1 MRTKRDYYEVLGV
14 NRNADASAI
23 KKAYRKLVKQY
34 HPDSN
39 SGNAQAEEK
48 FKEIT
53 EAYEILSDEKKRK
66 LYDQFGHAAFEE
78 GGAQSQGYGSTGNPF
93 GGSPFG
99 NGDFFT
105 GAGGPFGGG
114 GTYRRTYSGPQGQY
128 QEVHFDSGE
137 NMDDILRDLF
147 GGAFRETGS
156 AGFHENGA
164 DLHGEVEISFEE
176 AAFGGKKVVRLQDAA
191 GGVQSLE
198 VKIPAGIESGKTI
211 RLSGKGMPGTG
222 KGHPGDLLLKVTVRE
237 KPGFR
242 REGADLYT
250 TARIPFTTAIFGG
263 EAKIQTLY
271 GDVLC
276 KIKEGTQPG
285 SKIRLKG
292 KGLPSMKNPSV
303 RGDQYATIEIQV
315 PESLSPEAR
324 QKLKEF
330 EQALQ
335 KQSRQRG
342 HVA

>member
-1 MRTKRDYYEVLGV
+1 
-14 NRNADASAI
+14 
-23 KKAYRKLVKQY
+23 
-34 HPDSN
+34 
-39 SGNAQAEEK
+39 
-48 FKEIT
+48 
-53 EAYEILSDEKKRK
+53 
-66 LYDQFGHAAFEE
+66 
-78 GGAQSQGYGSTGNPF
+78 
-93 GGSPFG
+93 
-99 NGDFFT
+99 
-105 GAGGPFGGG
+105 
-114 GTYRRTYSGPQGQY
+114 
-128 QEVHFDSGE
+128 
-137 NMDDILRDLF
+137 MDDILRDLF

-250 TARIPFTTAIFGG
+250 IARIPFTTAIFGG

-285 SKIRLKG
+285 SKIRLRG